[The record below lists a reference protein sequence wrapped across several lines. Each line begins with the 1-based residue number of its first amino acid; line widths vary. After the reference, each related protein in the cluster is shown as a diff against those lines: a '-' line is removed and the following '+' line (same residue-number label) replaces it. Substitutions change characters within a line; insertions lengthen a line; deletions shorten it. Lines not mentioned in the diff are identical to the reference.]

1 VANSGSPCFTAPPAD
16 VREDLPVA
24 LDARGHARV
33 TAMVYVPKSEA
44 SLDYKVEVDIASSNG
59 KPSARIVSMQRV
71 KAE

>member
-1 VANSGSPCFTAPPAD
+1 
-16 VREDLPVA
+16 VA